1 MTHTVYS
8 YFPGCSL
15 ATSARENNE
24 SMVAFLDAFGIRLE
38 ELVDWNCCGS
48 SSAHSLDS
56 ELALDLAC
64 RNLSLAPETR
74 PLLVACPSC
83 YLRLKGAH
91 NSLDQDIAAQKHYEN
106 KWNRSHHSD
115 LQIVHFFEL
124 LHAISQTAAFQNKLK
139 KLAGLQIAPY
149 YGCMLAYPPALSQ
162 QKDFSGIMENVIG
175 ALGGTA
181 IRWPFSARCCGT
193 FLTAARPDIVS
204 PIINQITQGAIQS
217 GADCIVTACA
227 MCHLNLE
234 IRSDKPNQLP
244 IFHFSE
250 MLALALDLEISDAW
264 FSRHLIDP
272 RPLLTRKRLL

>member
-1 MTHTVYS
+1 MTHPVYS

-15 ATSARENNE
+15 ATSAKENNE
-24 SMVAFLDAFGIRLE
+24 SMVSFLEAFGIQLLE
-38 ELVDWNCCGS
+38 IEDWNCCGS

-56 ELALDLAC
+56 ELAHDLAC
-64 RNLSLAPETR
+64 RNLSLAPEGR

-91 NSLDQDIAAQKHYEN
+91 LRINQDTTKEKQYQI
-106 KWNRSHHSD
+106 KWSRTHHSD

-124 LHAISQTAAFQNKLK
+124 LHTISKTAAFQEKIK
-139 KLAGLQIAPY
+139 KLAGLRIAPY
-149 YGCMLAYPPALSQ
+149 YGCMLAYPPALRRQ
-162 QKDFSGIMENVIG
+162 QDFSGIMENVIG
-175 ALGGTA
+175 ALGGIA
-181 IRWPFSARCCGT
+181 IRWAFSARCCGT

-204 PIINQITQGAIQS
+204 PIINQITKSAILA

-250 MLALALDLEISDAW
+250 MLSLALGLEVSDTW

-272 RPLLTRKRLL
+272 RPLLSKKQLI

>member
-64 RNLSLAPETR
+64 RNLSLAPQNR

-106 KWNRSHHSD
+106 NWNRSHHSD

-139 KLAGLQIAPY
+139 KLAGLRIAPY
-149 YGCMLAYPPALSQ
+149 YGCMLAYPPSLNR

-204 PIINQITQGAIQS
+204 PIINQITQGAIQA

-250 MLALALDLEISDAW
+250 MLALALDLEISDTW

-272 RPLLTRKRLL
+272 RPLLTRKKLL